1 MVGVLRCGREDAAL
15 AAGMAPAAACALH
28 RELASGAESG
38 WDFSSRWCAPMHITY
53 GNLTR
58 PCNRSA

>member
-1 MVGVLRCGREDAAL
+1 MCDLLPSREDAAL

-38 WDFSSRWCAPMHITY
+38 WDFSSRWCALP
-53 GNLTR
+53 
-58 PCNRSA
+58 